1 VTILLLLAVV
11 SQHAP
16 PAVAPGPQSTP
27 LTASRPADV
36 DLPLGSRLFAR
47 NCAVCHGPSGEGGKG
62 PALAVPRL
70 SRPTDFESLGVIV
83 RRGIDGTE
91 MPSTRLSEAE
101 VRAVAGF
108 VLSLGEKPIEPSR
121 GDARRGEG
129 LYRGKGGC
137 AACHTVRGEG
147 GALGP
152 DLTDVGRRRG
162 AVYLERSLR
171 EPDAD
176 VFKGTSIYRN
186 NVSITENFLFVRAVT
201 RGGQSIA
208 GVRVNEDTFSIQLR
222 DAAGTLHS
230 LLKADLRELQKEW
243 GRSPMPGYSAMFS
256 TGELQDVIA
265 YLLSLR

>member
-1 VTILLLLAVV
+1 MTILLLLAALGAQ
-11 SQHAP
+11 SALPAAP
-16 PAVAPGPQSTP
+16 KSGD
-27 LTASRPADV
+27 AD
-36 DLPLGSRLFAR
+36 LALGGRLFAR
-47 NCAVCHGPSGEGGKG
+47 NCAVCHGPAGEGGKG

-83 RRGIDGTE
+83 RRGIEGTE
-91 MPSTRLSEAE
+91 MPGTRLSEAE

-108 VLSLGEKPIEPSR
+108 VLSLGDKPIEQSR

-147 GALGP
+147 GAIGP
-152 DLTDVGRRRG
+152 DLTDIGRRRG
-162 AVYLERSLR
+162 AAHLERSLR
-171 EPDAD
+171 EPDAE
-176 VFKGTSIYRN
+176 VFKGTSIYRA
-186 NVSITENFLFVRAVT
+186 NVSITENFVLVRAVT
-201 RGGQSIA
+201 RGGQSVA

-243 GRSPMPGYSAMFS
+243 DRSPMPSYSAVFS
-256 TGELQDVIA
+256 PTELQDVIT